1 MVLLWSAHFHENFP
15 HGDASE
21 AASEVSKE
29 KEEENLKRS
38 LYLNMGNEASQ
49 VLSNLGSLKEK
60 PPLSPQKTCSFDAH
74 QPLSP
79 SQIKRKK
86 LQKNLHFVS
95 YSKII
100 FFRHQ
105 INLGHCQ
112 G

>member
-1 MVLLWSAHFHENFP
+1 
-15 HGDASE
+15 
-21 AASEVSKE
+21 
-29 KEEENLKRS
+29 
-38 LYLNMGNEASQ
+38 MGNEASQ

-60 PPLSPQKTCSFDAH
+60 PPLAPQKTCSFDEH

-86 LQKNLHFVS
+86 LQKYFNTCPK
-95 YSKII
+95 KII
-100 FFRHQ
+100 IFRHQ

>member
-1 MVLLWSAHFHENFP
+1 MKTFAMKTPRGLGSGIRIGA
-15 HGDASE
+15 
-21 AASEVSKE
+21 EVSKE

-38 LYLNMGNEASQ
+38 LYLNMGNEASH
-49 VLSNLGSLKEK
+49 VPSNLGSLKER
-60 PPLSPQKTCSFDAH
+60 PPLSPQKTCSFDEN
-74 QPLSP
+74 QPLSS

-86 LQKNLHFVS
+86 LQKNLHFVG